1 MFAQFLNSDP
11 ASARMFATEQF
22 FFPATK
28 ALLTDAEFIGQ
39 TPSFYG
45 GQKVNQLFADIGSTV
60 DADFQWPPFLD
71 QAATDWTETVGKSLA
86 DRTDTVRALG
96 TWQSRLTTYA
106 KGQGFTVKGAEMSRR
121 RTAGPLFVAPF
132 MVLFLLLFLTPLAY
146 AAYLSLFQE
155 RLIGGTA
162 FVGLDNYVTALSD
175 PLLLHGLG
183 RVALFFV
190 IQVPLMLLL
199 ALAFALALD
208 SGLLRLARVI
218 RLGIFIPY
226 AVPSVVAALMWGY
239 LYGPDF
245 GPFAQL
251 SRELSLP
258 VPDFLSEGWMLASL
272 ANIVTWEF
280 VGYNMIILYA
290 ALRTVP
296 PELYEAAAMDE
307 AGAWR
312 IAWSIKLPALRPAL
326 MLTLL
331 FSVIGSFQLFNEPN
345 LLMKVAPDVISSSYT
360 ANLYAY
366 SLAFTGQQVNYAAT
380 VSFLLG
386 LVIVIASYAVLLT
399 ANRRRTS

>member
-1 MFAQFLNSDP
+1 MMTATP
-11 ASARMFATEQF
+11 AAS
-22 FFPATK
+22 P
-28 ALLTDAEFIGQ
+28 
-39 TPSFYG
+39 
-45 GQKVNQLFADIGSTV
+45 
-60 DADFQWPPFLD
+60 
-71 QAATDWTETVGKSLA
+71 
-86 DRTDTVRALG
+86 
-96 TWQSRLTTYA
+96 
-106 KGQGFTVKGAEMSRR
+106 KGRR
-121 RTAGPLFVAPF
+121 RDGPTRPRRGGVRRRRSAGPLFVAPF
-132 MVLFLLLFLTPLAY
+132 MALFLLLFVAPLGY

-155 RLIGGTA
+155 RLVGGTA
-162 FVGLDNYVTALSD
+162 FVGLDNYVRALED
-175 PLLLHGLG
+175 PQLIHGVG

-190 IQVPLMLLL
+190 IQVPVMLLL

-208 SGLLRLARVI
+208 SGLLRLSRVI
-218 RLGIFIPY
+218 RLGIFVPY

-251 SRELSLP
+251 SRELGLP
-258 VPDFLSEGWMLASL
+258 APDFLSDGWMLGSL

-290 ALRTVP
+290 ALRTIP
-296 PELYEAAAMDE
+296 TELYEAAAVDG

-312 IAWSIKLPALRPAL
+312 IARSIKLPALRSAL

-366 SLAFTGQQVNYAAT
+366 TLAFTGQQVNYAAT

-386 LVIVIASYAVLLT
+386 LVIVIVSYAVLLT

>member
-1 MFAQFLNSDP
+1 MTATTA
-11 ASARMFATEQF
+11 AS
-22 FFPATK
+22 P
-28 ALLTDAEFIGQ
+28 
-39 TPSFYG
+39 
-45 GQKVNQLFADIGSTV
+45 
-60 DADFQWPPFLD
+60 
-71 QAATDWTETVGKSLA
+71 
-86 DRTDTVRALG
+86 
-96 TWQSRLTTYA
+96 
-106 KGQGFTVKGAEMSRR
+106 KGRR
-121 RTAGPLFVAPF
+121 RDGPTRPRRGGTRHRRSAGPVFVAPF
-132 MVLFLLLFLTPLAY
+132 MVLFLLLFLAPLGF

-155 RLIGGTA
+155 RLIGGTS
-162 FVGLDNYVTALSD
+162 FVGLDNYIQALGD
-175 PLLLHGLG
+175 PRLIHGVG

-199 ALAFALALD
+199 ALLFALALD

-218 RLGIFIPY
+218 RLGIFVPY

-251 SRELSLP
+251 SGKLDLP
-258 VPDFLSEGWMLASL
+258 APHFLSDGWIMGSL

-290 ALRTVP
+290 ALRTIP
-296 PELYEAAAMDE
+296 QELYEAAAMDG

-312 IAWSIKLPALRPAL
+312 VAWSIKLPALRSAL
-326 MLTLL
+326 LLTLL
-331 FSVIGSFQLFNEPN
+331 FSVIGSFQLFNEPS
-345 LLMKVAPDVISSSYT
+345 LLMRLAPDVISTDYT

-366 SLAFTGQQVNYAAT
+366 SLAFTGQQLNYAAT

>member
-1 MFAQFLNSDP
+1 
-11 ASARMFATEQF
+11 
-22 FFPATK
+22 
-28 ALLTDAEFIGQ
+28 
-39 TPSFYG
+39 
-45 GQKVNQLFADIGSTV
+45 
-60 DADFQWPPFLD
+60 
-71 QAATDWTETVGKSLA
+71 
-86 DRTDTVRALG
+86 
-96 TWQSRLTTYA
+96 
-106 KGQGFTVKGAEMSRR
+106 MSRQR
-121 RTAGPLFVAPF
+121 AAGPLFVAPF
-132 MVLFLLLFLTPLAY
+132 MVLFLLLFLAPLGY

-162 FVGLDNYVTALSD
+162 FVGLDNYAQALGD
-175 PLLLHGLG
+175 PQFLHGIG

-199 ALAFALALD
+199 ALVFALALD

-218 RLGIFIPY
+218 RLGIFVPY

-251 SRELSLP
+251 GRDLSLP
-258 VPDFLSEGWMLASL
+258 VPDFLSNGWMLGSL

-296 PELYEAAAMDE
+296 EELYEAAAMDG

-326 MLTLL
+326 LLTLL
-331 FSVIGSFQLFNEPN
+331 FSVIGSFQLFNEPK
-345 LLMKVAPDVISSSYT
+345 LLMTIAPDVISSSYT

-366 SLAFTGQQVNYAAT
+366 TLAFTGQQVNYAAT

-399 ANRRRTS
+399 ANRRRTA

>member
-1 MFAQFLNSDP
+1 
-11 ASARMFATEQF
+11 
-22 FFPATK
+22 
-28 ALLTDAEFIGQ
+28 
-39 TPSFYG
+39 
-45 GQKVNQLFADIGSTV
+45 
-60 DADFQWPPFLD
+60 
-71 QAATDWTETVGKSLA
+71 
-86 DRTDTVRALG
+86 
-96 TWQSRLTTYA
+96 
-106 KGQGFTVKGAEMSRR
+106 
-121 RTAGPLFVAPF
+121 
-132 MVLFLLLFLTPLAY
+132 MVLFLLLFLAPLGY

-155 RLIGGTA
+155 RLVGGTA
-162 FVGLDNYVTALSD
+162 FVGLDNYVRALED
-175 PLLLHGLG
+175 PQLIHGVG

-190 IQVPLMLLL
+190 IQVPVMLLL

-218 RLGIFIPY
+218 RLGIFVPY

-245 GPFAQL
+245 GPFAQF
-251 SRELSLP
+251 SRELGLP
-258 VPDFLSEGWMLASL
+258 AADFLSSGWMLGSL

-296 PELYEAAAMDE
+296 AELYEAAAMDG

-312 IAWSIKLPALRPAL
+312 IAWSIKLPALRSAL

-366 SLAFTGQQVNYAAT
+366 TLAFTGQQVNYAAT

-386 LVIVIASYAVLLT
+386 LVIVIVSYAVLLT

>member
-1 MFAQFLNSDP
+1 M
-11 ASARMFATEQF
+11 
-22 FFPATK
+22 
-28 ALLTDAEFIGQ
+28 
-39 TPSFYG
+39 
-45 GQKVNQLFADIGSTV
+45 
-60 DADFQWPPFLD
+60 
-71 QAATDWTETVGKSLA
+71 AATTAASP
-86 DRTDTVRALG
+86 
-96 TWQSRLTTYA
+96 
-106 KGQGFTVKGAEMSRR
+106 KGRR
-121 RTAGPLFVAPF
+121 RDGPTRLRAGGVRRQRSAGPLFVAPF
-132 MVLFLLLFLTPLAY
+132 LTLFLLLFLAPLGY

-155 RLIGGTA
+155 RLVGGTA
-162 FVGLDNYVTALSD
+162 FVGLDNYVQALGD
-175 PLLLHGLG
+175 PLLIHGVG

-190 IQVPLMLLL
+190 IQVPVMLLL
-199 ALAFALALD
+199 ALLFALALD

-218 RLGIFIPY
+218 RLGIFVPY

-251 SRELSLP
+251 SRKLDLP
-258 VPDFLSEGWMLASL
+258 APHFLSDGWMLGSL

-290 ALRTVP
+290 ALRTIP
-296 PELYEAAAMDE
+296 QELYEAASTDG

-326 MLTLL
+326 VLTLL

-345 LLMKVAPDVISSSYT
+345 LLMRIAPDVINSYYT

-399 ANRRRTS
+399 ANRRRTP